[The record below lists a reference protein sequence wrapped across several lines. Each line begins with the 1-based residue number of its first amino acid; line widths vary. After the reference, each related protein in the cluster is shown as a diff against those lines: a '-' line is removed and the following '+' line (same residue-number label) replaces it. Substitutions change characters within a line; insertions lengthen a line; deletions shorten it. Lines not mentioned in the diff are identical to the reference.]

1 MFTETLFYYS
11 PSIYIV
17 FAVIL
22 IQGFIGGSGYVNTFY
37 RITDEVAEDKK
48 RFAMGLT
55 DFADTPALTLVGFM
69 SKSENLVLKFLKII
83 SKKILAIPVHDFIC
97 GLPLPDRLK

>member
-1 MFTETLFYYS
+1 MLSESLFYYS
-11 PSIYIV
+11 PSIYII

-22 IQGFIGGSGYVNTFY
+22 FQGLVGGSGYVNTFY

-69 SKSENLVLKFLKII
+69 SETFISLNNLLTL
-83 SKKILAIPVHDFIC
+83 ILREIC
-97 GLPLPDRLK
+97 TFEL